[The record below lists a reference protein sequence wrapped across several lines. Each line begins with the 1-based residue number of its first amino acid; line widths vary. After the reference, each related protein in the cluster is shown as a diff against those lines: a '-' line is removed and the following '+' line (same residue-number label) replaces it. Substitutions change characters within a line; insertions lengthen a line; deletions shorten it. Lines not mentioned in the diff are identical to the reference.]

1 MSVNK
6 IIPDD
11 YGKFTSGASK
21 VKEKVPIN
29 NGNFYLGRCY
39 KSSL

>member
-11 YGKFTSGASK
+11 YGKFISGLYK
-21 VKEKVPIN
+21 VKEKVLIN
-29 NGNFYLGRCY
+29 NNAIFQLKIGA
-39 KSSL
+39 

>member
-11 YGKFTSGASK
+11 YGKFTSGSSK
-21 VKEKVPIN
+21 VKEKVSIN
-29 NGNFYLGRCY
+29 INEIFQRKKGA
-39 KSSL
+39 

>member
-11 YGKFTSGASK
+11 YGKFTSGLSK
-21 VKEKVPIN
+21 VKEKVSIN
-29 NGNFYLGRCY
+29 NNAIFQQKKGA
-39 KSSL
+39 